1 MKYFNWITVL
11 LVLLKLI
18 GILTWSWFIVLLPS
32 IIYFGI
38 TFISLIIVL
47 ILISIFGEAFKDEL
61 KDKFK

>member
-1 MKYFNWITVL
+1 MKYLNWITVL

-18 GILTWSWFIVLLPS
+18 GILTLSWFIVLLPS